1 VEKSTKMGNV
11 MNEQES
17 FAAVLGAVLGD
28 AVDPQAAWDVVSKM
42 NDASEMHVQRNLK
55 VVGRRAKKT
64 KDVALTVGAVTP
76 RGRAL
81 KKLTDQVVVKGGSI
95 STSGKPPN
103 KKEVRVGQTLNV
115 VATVGALNAIRHQAP
130 ASIKAMRGWSK
141 GSYDKK
147 LQTGHM
153 PKSPPKPPSAT
164 KVKISNAARTTKLA
178 AKKVP
183 GIKSIVNHPGRS
195 AAVVGGGFLALHGGE
210 LAGDAIA
217 ARALHR
223 QSKIA
228 KRDAQEMLS
237 PILAAR
243 KDGVITSSQAINMAE
258 EIAKRFSATKGGPV
272 AGSYRAGRSIA
283 RKVTGKPFLGGPSE
297 SAYRSSMKNASRAGV
312 RNLAILGGAGAL
324 TAGAIALSKPKQPV
338 VKDYGPDMEWSAE
351 ISKVDED
358 KRQVFGWASL
368 TSVDGQPVVDR
379 QGDYIPL
386 DEIEKAAYHYV
397 LSSRK
402 GGDMHARDGEGPKHT
417 ADLIESFLVTP
428 EKLKHMGL
436 AEDAL
441 PHGWWI
447 GMKVQDDDQW
457 EMVKKQERTGFSI
470 HGKGSRIEKDL

>member
-1 VEKSTKMGNV
+1 MGNM
-11 MNEQES
+11 MNAQES

-42 NDASEMHVQRNLK
+42 NDASEMHVNQTLK
-55 VVGRRAKKT
+55 MARKGARTAVRGARVGR
-64 KDVALTVGAVTP
+64 DVALTVGSVSPKSRSFKRVTDKI
-76 RGRAL
+76 A
-81 KKLTDQVVVKGGSI
+81 DDVVKSGSVGVP
-95 STSGKPPN
+95 GKVPN
-103 KKEVRVGQTLNV
+103 KKEIRTGQALNV
-115 VATVGALNAIRHQAP
+115 VATAGGLHAAYLTGKEIRRTAKTGVQIGRHAKPEKIGRVVTAARKIGGPVG
-130 ASIKAMRGWSK
+130 SIARNP
-141 GSYDKK
+141 KK
-147 LQTGHM
+147 LAL
-153 PKSPPKPPSAT
+153 AT
-164 KVKISNAARTTKLA
+164 L
-178 AKKVP
+178 
-183 GIKSIVNHPGRS
+183 
-195 AAVVGGGFLALHGGE
+195 GGWGVLHTGE

-217 ARALHR
+217 ARALNN
-223 QSKIA
+223 QSKVA
-228 KRDAQEMLS
+228 KFEAQEMLA

-272 AGSYRAGRSIA
+272 AGSYRAGRAVA

-297 SAYRSSMKNASRAGV
+297 SAYRSSMKTASRAGV

-324 TAGAIALSKPKQPV
+324 AAGAVALSRPKQPV
-338 VKDYGPDMEWSAE
+338 AKDYSPDMEWSAE

-368 TSVDGQPVVDR
+368 TSIDGQPVVDR

>member
-1 VEKSTKMGNV
+1 M
-11 MNEQES
+11 
-17 FAAVLGAVLGD
+17 
-28 AVDPQAAWDVVSKM
+28 
-42 NDASEMHVQRNLK
+42 
-55 VVGRRAKKT
+55 
-64 KDVALTVGAVTP
+64 
-76 RGRAL
+76 
-81 KKLTDQVVVKGGSI
+81 
-95 STSGKPPN
+95 
-103 KKEVRVGQTLNV
+103 
-115 VATVGALNAIRHQAP
+115 
-130 ASIKAMRGWSK
+130 
-141 GSYDKK
+141 
-147 LQTGHM
+147 
-153 PKSPPKPPSAT
+153 
-164 KVKISNAARTTKLA
+164 LA
-178 AKKVP
+178 
-183 GIKSIVNHPGRS
+183 
-195 AAVVGGGFLALHGGE
+195 
-210 LAGDAIA
+210 
-217 ARALHR
+217 
-223 QSKIA
+223 
-228 KRDAQEMLS
+228 

-272 AGSYRAGRSIA
+272 AGSYRAGRAVA

-297 SAYRSSMKNASRAGV
+297 SAYRSSMKTASRAGV

-324 TAGAIALSKPKQPV
+324 AAGAVALSKPKQPV
-338 VKDYGPDMEWSAE
+338 AKDYSPDMEWSAE